1 MKNPSVLLII
11 LVLFACCMAVAVP
24 VAADGET
31 TTATTGPTLTLQPV
45 TAPTT
50 EPTAEPTPVPT
61 TEPTAPPTTDP
72 TSVPTMVTPPTTEPT
87 GTVPTVVTQPTPEP
101 TITIEPT
108 SVGGGKGYIDVYSNV
123 DGATVY
129 FNGNN
134 EGVTS
139 GGVLSVGVSPTG
151 TPVTTILVS
160 KPGYNSW
167 TGAPSHMPANG
178 EHVAVNANL
187 QPITTVTTTPP
198 QPTTGSIYA
207 QSSPSG
213 AAIYMNGNFYGYA
226 PITIPN
232 LAPGSYSMKASL
244 SGYTPDTRIV
254 TVAAG
259 QTTTYYPTL
268 QPSPQP
274 PRNTGTVSVTS
285 SPTGAQVYV
294 DGNYQGKAP
303 LTATL
308 YPGSHTFRLT
318 LNGYNDYVTTVNVN
332 AGSSQTINAV
342 MPPGSFGTVKVVSLP
357 GAMVSMDSAQEG
369 KIPSSGTLT
378 LNNVGAGNH
387 LFKVTATGYNDW
399 MNTVYIQPNVVT
411 SISASLTP
419 VGPSPTPVPAAGT
432 IEITSTPNGA
442 EVYVDNLFKGYTPA
456 TLTGIAAGQHEVLL
470 KYTGYVD
477 YTQAVVVGSGQT
489 TPLSVSMQPAPTPA
503 PASPLSPAI
512 VLGGLAVAAVLGAA
526 ARRRS

>member
-11 LVLFACCMAVAVP
+11 LVLCAFCMAVAVP

-31 TTATTGPTLTLQPV
+31 TIATTEPTITLQPV

-50 EPTAEPTPVPT
+50 EATAVPT
-61 TEPTAPPTTDP
+61 TEPVTVP
-72 TSVPTMVTPPTTEPT
+72 TSVPTMVTQPTTEPT
-87 GTVPTVVTQPTPEP
+87 VTVPTVVTQPVTTEP
-101 TITIEPT
+101 TVTIITIAPT
-108 SVGGGKGYIDVYSNV
+108 QVGGGKGYIDVYCNV
-123 DGATVY
+123 DGASVY
-129 FNGNN
+129 FNGKY
-134 EGVTS
+134 EGVTA

-151 TPVTTILVS
+151 SPVTTILVS
-160 KPGYNSW
+160 KSGYNSW
-167 TGAPSHMPANG
+167 TGAPDHQPKDG

-187 QPITTVTTTPP
+187 QPVTTAPTTV
-198 QPTTGSIYA
+198 PTTVAPSVGTIYA
-207 QSSPSG
+207 QSSPAG
-213 AAIYMNGNFYGYA
+213 AAIYMNGNFYGYS
-226 PITIPN
+226 PVTIPN

-244 SGYTPDTRIV
+244 SGYTPDTQVI
-254 TVAAG
+254 TVYAG
-259 QTTTYYPTL
+259 QTATYYPVL

-285 SPTGAQVYV
+285 NPTGAQVYV

-303 LTATL
+303 LTVTL

-318 LNGYNDYVTTVNVN
+318 LNGYNDYVTTVYVN
-332 AGSSQTINAV
+332 AGTSQTINAI

-357 GAMVSMDSAQEG
+357 GAMVTMDSAQQG

-378 LNNVGAGNH
+378 LNNVGSGNH
-387 LFKVTATGYNDW
+387 LFKVTASGYNDW

-432 IEITSTPNGA
+432 IEITSTPTGA

-456 TLTGIAAGQHEVLL
+456 TLTGISAGQHEVLL

-477 YTQAVVVGSGQT
+477 YTQAVIVGSGQT
-489 TPLSVSMQPAPTPA
+489 TPLTVSMQPVPTPT
-503 PASPLSPAI
+503 PASPLSPAL
-512 VLGGLAVAAVLGAA
+512 VLGGLAVAAALGAA